1 MAESHRSLYRF
12 SWGIVF
18 YTVVV
23 IAWGAWVRISG
34 SGDGCGDHWP
44 LCHGEAIPT
53 AAPVKTWIE
62 VSHRYS
68 TALYGLLVLT
78 QILLVW
84 RVTPRIPSALRWS
97 LATLFFTVTE
107 ALIGRQLVALK
118 LVNQSTDTLR
128 LFIMPLH
135 LVNTSLL
142 LLSTVMA
149 AESIMH
155 GARRIRSLPRP
166 VKRAGLFAI
175 LALAALLTTGAIA
188 ALGSHLSPSES
199 LSSGLAKDLSINS
212 HLAVRLRFIHPLLA
226 LLLGVALFQLS
237 VTLREHSAH
246 PELRTWVKRFQVTL
260 VTTVA
265 IGVTTLL
272 ALAPAWLKLTHLT
285 LANALV
291 IVTAGCI
298 FHSRTDSN

>member
-1 MAESHRSLYRF
+1 MTESNRALYRF
-12 SWGIVF
+12 SWSIVF

-68 TALYGLLVLT
+68 TALYGLLVIA
-78 QILLVW
+78 QIFFIG
-84 RVTPRIPSALRWS
+84 RMKPRFRSALWWS
-97 LATLFFTVTE
+97 LATLLFTLTE

-128 LFIMPLH
+128 LLVMPLH
-135 LVNTSLL
+135 LINTSLL
-142 LLSTVMA
+142 LFSTVMT
-149 AESIMH
+149 AESVAY
-155 GARRIRSLPRP
+155 GARRVRSLPSQIKWTGA
-166 VKRAGLFAI
+166 VTI
-175 LALAALLTTGAIA
+175 LALAALLTTGAVA

-199 LSSGLAKDLSINS
+199 LTSGLLKDLATDS
-212 HLAVRLRFIHPLLA
+212 HLSVRLRFIHPLLG
-226 LLLGVALFQLS
+226 LLRGVTLFQLS
-237 VTLREHSAH
+237 HALQDQSGHPQLRA
-246 PELRTWVKRFQVTL
+246 WAKRFQATL
-260 VTTVA
+260 VVTVI

-272 ALAPAWLKLTHLT
+272 ALAPAWLKLAHLT

>member
-1 MAESHRSLYRF
+1 MVQSTRALYRF
-12 SWGIVF
+12 SWGIVL

-53 AAPVKTWIE
+53 AAQVKTWIE

-68 TALYGLLVLT
+68 TALYGLLVVAQLFFVFRT
-78 QILLVW
+78 
-84 RVTPRIPSALRWS
+84 SARRHPTRAWAV
-97 LATLFFTVTE
+97 ATLFFTITE
-107 ALIGRQLVALK
+107 ALIGRQLVELR

-128 LFIMPLH
+128 LLVMPLH

-142 LLSTVMA
+142 LLSTVMT
-149 AESIMH
+149 AEGIRY
-155 GARRIRSLPRP
+155 GVRRIRPLPSHIR
-166 VKRAGLFAI
+166 RAGILVILTLF
-175 LALAALLTTGAIA
+175 LLLTTGAIA

-199 LSSGLAKDLSINS
+199 LISGLTKDWATDS

-226 LLLGVALFQLS
+226 LILGTALFQLS
-237 VTLREHSAH
+237 NAVQEQTSTTQLRVWC
-246 PELRTWVKRFQVTL
+246 RRFQLTL
-260 VTTVA
+260 VATLF

-272 ALAPAWLKLTHLT
+272 TLAPALLKLAHLT

-298 FHSRTDSN
+298 FHYRTDSD